1 MRIVFFGTPEFAVE
15 ALKEIVASNHKV
27 VAVVTAPDSL
37 GGRGR
42 NQLIESEVK
51 KYALAHTIPILQ
63 PEKLRD
69 KTFINALQELKADI
83 YVVVAFRMLP
93 EQVWNM
99 PPLGTINAHGSLLP
113 KYRGAAPIHWAVI
126 NGEIETGVTIF
137 KLKHK
142 IDTGDIILKAK
153 MSIGINDTTGEVYH
167 KLMHLGAQTLVKALD
182 LIESGQVFFE
192 AQNEGEA
199 SPAPKLFHENASIDP
214 HLSSGQIHNL
224 VRGLNPNPSAWLL
237 SDGIKYFIHR
247 TRLTA
252 PPHNFK
258 NYEVGKFFKSK
269 NELFLRTKDGALTIL
284 EIQPEGKRK
293 MTGAEFATRL
303 K

>member
-1 MRIVFFGTPEFAVE
+1 MRIVFFGTPEFAV
-15 ALKEIVASNHKV
+15 ASLKAIMASNHKV
-27 VAVVTAPDSL
+27 VAVVTTPDSL

-51 KYALAHTIPILQ
+51 KYALLHNLPIFQ

-69 KTFINALQELKADI
+69 KSFINSLQELKADI

-93 EQVWNM
+93 EQVWNL
-99 PPLGTINAHGSLLP
+99 PPLGTINVHGSLLP

-126 NGEIETGVTIF
+126 NGEMETGITIF

-153 MSIGINDTTGEVYH
+153 LPIGIDDTTGEVYH
-167 KLMHLGAQTLVKALD
+167 KLMQFGAQTLVTALD
-182 LIESGQVFFE
+182 QIENGQVYYE
-192 AQNEGEA
+192 SQNESEA
-199 SPAPKLFHENASIDP
+199 SPAPKLFHENASIDI
-214 HLSSGQIHNL
+214 HLSSGEIHNL
-224 VRGLNPNPSAWLL
+224 VRGLNPNPSAWLRL
-237 SDGIKYFIHR
+237 DGIKYFIHR
-247 TRLTA
+247 TRLSA
-252 PPHNFK
+252 PPYNFK
-258 NYEVGKFFKSK
+258 NIETGKFFKSQ
-269 NELFLRTKDGALTIL
+269 NELFLRTVDGALTIL